1 MIPIRYNLRSLAVR
15 KATTLATAFGV
26 ALVVFVLAA
35 ALMLSAGIK
44 KTLSTTG
51 HDDIAIVLRKGSD
64 AELSSTID
72 DAQVGLIKSLPGVKQ
87 EDGKP
92 IGSGE
97 VVIVGAMEK
106 IGAPGVT
113 NVAYRGIP
121 DDATKLRPAVRIVAG
136 REAKAGSD
144 EVVIGQRI
152 RGRFRGVDL
161 GQSFEIKKG
170 RKVTVV
176 GVFEDGGSAYES
188 EVWADLDTLRT
199 SFGREGMVSSVRVRL
214 ESPAKLDAFQASVE
228 QDKRVGLLAM
238 RESAYYEKQSEG
250 TSIFIGAIGTLVAVF
265 FSIGAMIGAAITMY
279 AAVANRQ
286 REIGTLRAL
295 GFSRTSI
302 LVAFVFE
309 SVILA
314 LAGGA
319 VGVLASIAL
328 GSVKFSMINFASW
341 SETVFSFDP
350 TPGVLLSAFAFA
362 GAMGFIGGLFPAV
375 RASRVSPVAAM
386 RG

>member
-1 MIPIRYNLRSLAVR
+1 
-15 KATTLATAFGV
+15 
-26 ALVVFVLAA
+26 
-35 ALMLSAGIK
+35 
-44 KTLSTTG
+44 
-51 HDDIAIVLRKGSD
+51 
-64 AELSSTID
+64 
-72 DAQVGLIKSLPGVKQ
+72 
-87 EDGKP
+87 
-92 IGSGE
+92 
-97 VVIVGAMEK
+97 
-106 IGAPGVT
+106 
-113 NVAYRGIP
+113 
-121 DDATKLRPAVRIVAG
+121 
-136 REAKAGSD
+136 
-144 EVVIGQRI
+144 
-152 RGRFRGVDL
+152 
-161 GQSFEIKKG
+161 
-170 RKVTVV
+170 
-176 GVFEDGGSAYES
+176 
-188 EVWADLDTLRT
+188 
-199 SFGREGMVSSVRVRL
+199 
-214 ESPAKLDAFQASVE
+214 
-228 QDKRVGLLAM
+228 M